1 LVDCLYGHHRHPLAT
16 TIQITSI
23 AGKFYKFGTAH
34 GLPNTDSGPK
44 NTLSIHA
51 DEFNE
56 LIGDQFIPMIN
67 KAGGA
72 GYQVTSASN
81 PT

>member
-1 LVDCLYGHHRHPLAT
+1 LT
-16 TIQITSI
+16 FWQIKHI
-23 AGKFYKFGTAH
+23 AK
-34 GLPNTDSGPK
+34 NTK

-72 GYQVTSASN
+72 GYQVTATSLE
-81 PT
+81 

>member
-1 LVDCLYGHHRHPLAT
+1 LSAFN
-16 TIQITSI
+16 Q
-23 AGKFYKFGTAH
+23 FGTAH
-34 GLPNTDSGPK
+34 GLPNTDNEAKNTK

-72 GYQVTSASN
+72 GYQVTAYTPKHCQNTFKSIQYFLR
-81 PT
+81 

>member
-1 LVDCLYGHHRHPLAT
+1 
-16 TIQITSI
+16 
-23 AGKFYKFGTAH
+23 
-34 GLPNTDSGPK
+34 LPFN
-44 NTLSIHA
+44 

-72 GYQVTSASN
+72 GYQVTAYTQSGSDIESGIGSK
-81 PT
+81 PKVFHLCCHFR